1 MSFGKCLLKNVARK
15 FPQIPLVCV
24 GVHLQN
30 LTLRPWIWLCCWLS
44 GYIWTAEPFYI
55 LNANE
60 TAKKYQIFE
69 RCQDFENTRKWK
81 EMFSRKSAFKHIFKK
96 SGKIAHFA
104 KAIKIIQKKWLLTHI
119 KEMFNWRKWL
129 KIHLIIKKWHHFEKW
144 QKWPFSKVGRQI
156 VKMTYL
162 GDEFRWSRIIESDR
176 KHTQEMF
183 YGKNS
188 LKSHLILK
196 EWHDFEK
203 WQNWPFC
210 EGYSK
215 PKWTITVSSEFQL
228 LSAKSTQKYHDNNN
242 IVILCKKRLKK
253 HPILKK
259 RDRFEKWKKWPFCKG
274 CSNTTLSKMTY
285 FGVEL

>member
-30 LTLRPWIWLCCWLS
+30 LTLRPWICLCCWLS
-44 GYIWTAEPFYI
+44 GYLWTAEPFYI

-81 EMFSRKSAFKHIFKK
+81 EMFYRKSAFKHIFKK

-104 KAIKIIQKKWLLTHI
+104 EAIKIIQKKWLLTHI

-129 KIHLIIKKWHHFEKW
+129 KIHLIIKKWHQMW

-162 GDEFRWSRIIESDR
+162 GDEFRW
-176 KHTQEMF
+176 
-183 YGKNS
+183 
-188 LKSHLILK
+188 
-196 EWHDFEK
+196 
-203 WQNWPFC
+203 
-210 EGYSK
+210 
-215 PKWTITVSSEFQL
+215 
-228 LSAKSTQKYHDNNN
+228 
-242 IVILCKKRLKK
+242 
-253 HPILKK
+253 
-259 RDRFEKWKKWPFCKG
+259 
-274 CSNTTLSKMTY
+274 
-285 FGVEL
+285 